1 MEPGHIVSCYREF
14 APSDALKHHVR
25 AFFSF
30 IPPSARTVINRR
42 MTSEVVFRAGQSFCS
57 PMFADGHSSVVF
69 DLGMACH
76 VDGVWRPDLFRG
88 RLIGAITRVD
98 PVCDVTR
105 PAMVGAYF
113 HGGQIPSIAHV
124 PAIELTDKVVPLE
137 DLWDGSGSELA
148 SELSGMNE
156 GQRIDRLEALLLHR
170 IGHSVATNSLI
181 NMPRLVTFAL
191 EHAGKIGVEDLAD
204 SAGISRQHLA
214 RLFREC
220 VGVSPKLYCRL
231 ARFQSGLYYATV
243 GRSVDWAEA
252 ALETGYADQ
261 SHMIAEFREFSSLT
275 PHQLTRERWFHPF
288 IERTRITR
296 RRMKVG

>member
-1 MEPGHIVSCYREF
+1 
-14 APSDALKHHVR
+14 
-25 AFFSF
+25 
-30 IPPSARTVINRR
+30 

-57 PMFADGHSSVVF
+57 PMFADGHASVVF
-69 DLGMACH
+69 DLGTACH

-98 PVCDVTR
+98 AVCDASR

-113 HGGQIPSIAHV
+113 HGGQTPSIAHH
-124 PAIELTDKVVPLE
+124 PACELTDKVVPLE
-137 DLWDGSGSELA
+137 DLWNGAGSNLA
-148 SELSGMNE
+148 SELSGMTE
-156 GQRIDRLEALLLHR
+156 GQRIDHLEALLLHR
-170 IGHSVATNSLI
+170 IGRSVMNHCLVD
-181 NMPRLVTFAL
+181 MPRLVAFAL
-191 EHAGKIGVEDLAD
+191 EHAGKIGVEDLAN

-243 GRSVDWAEA
+243 GRGVDWAQA

-261 SHMIAEFREFSSLT
+261 SHIIAEFREFSSLT
-275 PHQLTRERWFHPF
+275 PHQLTTARWFHPF
-288 IERTRITR
+288 IERARNNAFDRGLTL
-296 RRMKVG
+296 GHDFS